1 MMDVRYLHTVNVALL
16 SQFFLISHRC
26 KDVVGVW
33 RCFMYNAGV
42 VGCLAV
48 FHVYSGGGWAVFV
61 DCCPSVDPQLTC
73 ISISHMLL
81 EVRGRRVERTSIN

>member
-1 MMDVRYLHTVNVALL
+1 MYDGCKISTHGKCGAPFTI
-16 SQFFLISHRC
+16 FFKFHLRC
-26 KDVVGVW
+26 KD
-33 RCFMYNAGV
+33 V

-73 ISISHMLL
+73 ISKSHMLL

>member
-16 SQFFLISHRC
+16 LQFFKFHIRC
-26 KDVVGVW
+26 KD
-33 RCFMYNAGV
+33 V

-73 ISISHMLL
+73 ISKSHMLL
-81 EVRGRRVERTSIN
+81 EVRGRRVERRTSIN